1 MTHTTAALCTDPSNY
16 TVVIQY
22 LTQCVFKTAFRKN
35 DTPTYTGNC
44 TQAKADVN
52 KCTKSC
58 TLSDTNKHWV
68 LQGYFWFFFSLSLS
82 VQMKCLSSQILCEK
96 HIQVIKSNPLWI
108 RLLFESNRQLW
119 DVACLCTWPG
129 SSSNVPSSSS
139 SWGLM
144 ICTST
149 LRGQLP
155 RAFNPQRYDTMLDVV
170 SSIRISLLFLFSSL
184 FPSFPL

>member
-1 MTHTTAALCTDPSNY
+1 MTH
-16 TVVIQY
+16 Q
-22 LTQCVFKTAFRKN
+22 LTQVTAHKVKPMWIRVQN
-35 DTPTYTGNC
+35 RAHSQ
-44 TQAKADVN
+44 TQ
-52 KCTKSC
+52 TTTESC
-58 TLSDTNKHWV
+58 RATFD
-68 LQGYFWFFFSLSLS
+68 FFFHSLS